1 MMDDTEGI
9 TDTKDLKD
17 TEDTEGTEKLRF
29 CRLCDIFKE
38 IPRDINAYAQR
49 LYDLL
54 DAKDKAGDELIKERL
69 EICSACDRNSQGTC
83 LACGCYCI
91 VRGMKNSVHC
101 PRKKW

>member
-1 MMDDTEGI
+1 MDDAEGM
-9 TDTKDLKD
+9 TDTKD
-17 TEDTEGTEKLRF
+17 TERTEKLRF

-38 IPRDINAYAQR
+38 MPRDINAYAQR

-54 DAKDKAGDELIKERL
+54 DDKEKAGDELIKERL

-91 VRGMKNSVHC
+91 VRSMKKTVHC
-101 PRKKW
+101 PHKKW